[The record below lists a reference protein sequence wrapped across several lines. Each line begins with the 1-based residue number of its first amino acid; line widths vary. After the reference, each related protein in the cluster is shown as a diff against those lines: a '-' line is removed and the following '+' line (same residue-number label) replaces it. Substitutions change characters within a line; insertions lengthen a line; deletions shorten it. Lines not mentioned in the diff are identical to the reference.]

1 MKTIIEEF
9 NEEEIKELLELVPNK
24 NMEDLQYA
32 LQGEGFHGQHLDL
45 FDKKLK
51 AGYFTTFREK

>member
-24 NMEDLQYA
+24 NMEDL
-32 LQGEGFHGQHLDL
+32 
-45 FDKKLK
+45 
-51 AGYFTTFREK
+51 